1 MIAGLFAG
9 MIASTG
15 FTMTAPSHSSHAIT
29 TSTPRLSRAAVEVL
43 PREAAPT
50 LSAPASAPANTTA
63 AARLRRNSARE
74 KLLASAAT
82 LFYAQGINSVGID
95 TIIAHAG
102 VAKMSLYNNFAN
114 KNDLI
119 AEVLKREDALWFS
132 RFTTFIEA
140 RASGTQRVLAVFDF
154 LAAEFDLPTYRGC
167 LFQLACAELP
177 DASHPGRK
185 AVLSHKHRFR
195 LTLQRLC
202 REAGVPHA
210 DRVADQLILL
220 TDGAI
225 AWRGMTGSPE
235 PIRRA
240 REVAEALVGK

>member
-1 MIAGLFAG
+1 
-9 MIASTG
+9 
-15 FTMTAPSHSSHAIT
+15 MTAQSQSVSASPAT
-29 TSTPRLSRAAVEVL
+29 NSRQARPAVEVMA
-43 PREAAPT
+43 REV
-50 LSAPASAPANTTA
+50 TA
-63 AARLRRNSARE
+63 ARTTPAPRRNSARE

-82 LFYAQGINSVGID
+82 LFYAQGINAVGID
-95 TIIAHAG
+95 TIIANAG
-102 VAKMSLYNNFAN
+102 VAKMSLYNNFEN

-119 AEVLKREDALWFS
+119 AEVLKREDAVWFA
-132 RFTTFIEA
+132 RFTSFIESHA
-140 RASGTQRVLAVFDF
+140 AGSARVLAVFDF
-154 LAAEFDLPTYRGC
+154 LAQEFDSPTYRGC

-202 REAGVPHA
+202 REAAVPHA

-225 AWRGMTGSPE
+225 AWRAMTGSPE

>member
-1 MIAGLFAG
+1 MTSLPPASHAPSAAPAH
-9 MIASTG
+9 AST
-15 FTMTAPSHSSHAIT
+15 ARHKR
-29 TSTPRLSRAAVEVL
+29 TPIEVL
-43 PREAAPT
+43 PRESGTRDAGPV
-50 LSAPASAPANTTA
+50 APAT
-63 AARLRRNSARE
+63 RRNSARE
-74 KLLASAAT
+74 KLLASAAS
-82 LFYAQGINSVGID
+82 LFYAQGINAVGID

-119 AEVLKREDALWFS
+119 AEVLKREDALWFA

-140 RASGTQRVLAVFDF
+140 RSAGSARILAVFDF
-154 LAAEFDLPTYRGC
+154 LAQEFDSPAYRGC

-177 DASHPGRK
+177 DAAHPGRRV
-185 AVLSHKHRFR
+185 VLSHKHRFR

-202 REAGVPHA
+202 REAQIEHA

-225 AWRGMTGSPE
+225 AWRAMTGSPE

-240 REVAEALVGK
+240 REVAEALVGT